1 MDIKKNYK
9 LKKKFSSAWN
19 RICKS
24 ASNYK
29 SAFKNKL
36 SLNNMADFKEKY
48 ALKGMSVFADGIKRS
63 LDKSSTRAKKEMGI
77 FLLSTVIVCT
87 LVGTNLGDINLSNK
101 SIRQANV
108 GNVSKSHS
116 AEKHEKLKNGGVK
129 AWVIRID
136 DKQVVA
142 MATKKEAKKTLRGV
156 RSYYYNRIDKNA
168 DITEKKFKEKIEI
181 KNEKV
186 DSDKVMSAEKGFFHI
201 VNGGKEIKTYLI
213 KAGDTAWDIAVN
225 NHVTFTDMKAINPG
239 FDPFNI
245 KIGEKIKLTAANPFL
260 TLQTKE
266 ISNYSVSLPF
276 GVSEHQTDALY
287 KGERQVYAAG
297 QPGIKNITSEIVREN
312 GKPVSSRELVSKV
325 TSEPVKQI
333 VLTGTKNRPDFLY
346 AASTKG
352 KLGRPMASLR
362 VSCAFGAS
370 RGSRRH
376 EGIDFCTPVGTSVY
390 ASEGGVV
397 TKAAR
402 EGSYGN
408 VIFIK
413 HGNGLETRYAHCSKL
428 LVSAGQSVQRGQM
441 IAKSGNTGRSTGPH
455 LHFEVRVGKTATNP
469 IGYL

>member
-1 MDIKKNYK
+1 MVNRVRWVILFLRFIGPDDRVRSFDPLEFGYEGRGNIWRAVEMSDDPEVPERITRVGYVRVGQSFGNQERIVAAE
-9 LKKKFSSAWN
+9 LIGVVAELGVRAPALGHRFIVVNFRLRMMMRRVAAPFSGE
-19 RICKS
+19 
-24 ASNYK
+24 
-29 SAFKNKL
+29 
-36 SLNNMADFKEKY
+36 ADD
-48 ALKGMSVFADGIKRS
+48 FADDEVGMRCVRVVERRANDSRRRFFHRSRAPIFIGSFFRRVEARRKRVFVLGRVVREFGIVAAR
-63 LDKSSTRAKKEMGI
+63 
-77 FLLSTVIVCT
+77 
-87 LVGTNLGDINLSNK
+87 
-101 SIRQANV
+101 
-108 GNVSKSHS
+108 GNPDGFAGGKAQYPGS
-116 AEKHEKLKNGGVK
+116 AVK
-129 AWVIRID
+129 AV
-136 DKQVVA
+136 
-142 MATKKEAKKTLRGV
+142 
-156 RSYYYNRIDKNA
+156 
-168 DITEKKFKEKIEI
+168 
-181 KNEKV
+181 
-186 DSDKVMSAEKGFFHI
+186 
-201 VNGGKEIKTYLI
+201 KEIKTYLI

-266 ISNYSVSLPF
+266 ISNYLVSLPF
-276 GVSEHQTDALY
+276 GVSEQQTDALY

-441 IAKSGNTGRSTGPH
+441 IANRN
-455 LHFEVRVGKTATNP
+455 HFL
-469 IGYL
+469 YLLFF